1 MQLSEPSVQERRKR
15 AKWRAWHR
23 GMKELDLVLG
33 RFADEFVDGMP
44 VDELGRFEELLRV
57 EDVELYAWLVRRVP
71 VPAEL
76 DSALLR
82 RVLMYRVAG

>member
-33 RFADEFVDGMP
+33 HFADEFVDTMA
-44 VDELGRFEELLRV
+44 VEELGRFEDLLHV
-57 EDVELYAWLVRRVP
+57 EDVDLYAWLVRRVP
-71 VPAEL
+71 VPVEC
-76 DSALLR
+76 DNALLR
-82 RVLMYRVAG
+82 RVLTYRVTG